1 MLGGP
6 SVVQELGGSRTG
18 SLGGDLIFLRLL
30 DLVDRGNQAPL
41 FLAVE
46 GKG

>member
-1 MLGGP
+1 MLGGS
-6 SVVQELGGSRTG
+6 SVIQELRGSRTG